1 MNHERRHS
9 TSLLDNE
16 FEDVRGTIGAEVKGP
31 PVSQFGHRHG
41 VIDGMADVLVTDAV
55 LPGRLVNLHTAIA

>member
-1 MNHERRHS
+1 
-9 TSLLDNE
+9 
-16 FEDVRGTIGAEVKGP
+16 
-31 PVSQFGHRHG
+31 